1 MSIPNLPLAGK
12 VAIVTGGGTGI
23 GRGIAL
29 EFARAGADVVV
40 ASRRLTVL
48 VVRLRLG

>member
-1 MSIPNLPLAGK
+1 MTNSPFDLKDK

-23 GRGIAL
+23 GRGIAI

-40 ASRRLTVL
+40 ASRKL
-48 VVRLRLG
+48 